1 MSLINVVTTLDD
13 SIEIVF
19 EKLGIFLDGFY
30 IFILIFL
37 CYVLVL
43 LFFAMIYFINYGV
56 LKLIQTYKKYNKII
70 NKYLKF
76 AKL

>member
-37 CYVLVL
+37 CYILVI

>member
-37 CYVLVL
+37 CYFLVI

>member
-37 CYVLVL
+37 CYVLVI